1 MEIFISLFQQVLFG
15 VVLIAFGVLLTDRI
29 GFIKT
34 NIQMGKPLDRNDRKV
49 ERFKAMLLFA
59 FGQKKMFD
67 RPLVGLMHFV
77 IYAGFLI
84 INIEVLEIM
93 LDGLLG
99 KHRLFASLLGGFY
112 PILINFF
119 EFLALGV
126 VLVCLIFLVRRNS
139 HLIPRFWS
147 REMKG
152 FPVLDGNLILIFEIM
167 LMFFLFTM
175 NAADSILQTRG
186 AENLYIKEHYPVVG
200 SFLVSQV
207 FIPLYRDMDTMSLF
221 YLERLAW
228 WVHILGIMS
237 FGIYVT
243 YSKHLHI
250 GLAFPNT
257 YFSNLAPKGKFENMP
272 VVTAEVKSMLGITDA
287 TSSVVESSGTIGRFG
302 AKDVEDLTW
311 KNLMEAYS
319 CTECGRCT
327 SVCPANITGK
337 LLSPRKIMMDT
348 RDRME
353 EKGNNLRFY
362 GQGYD
367 DGKSLYGDYITK
379 EEIFACTTCNACV
392 EACPVNINPLDIIV
406 QVRQYI
412 AMEESGTPAQWNS
425 MFANIENNFA
435 PWAFSPSDRFNWAEE
450 LKNKDENKQ

>member
-99 KHRLFASLLGGFY
+99 KHRLFAPLLGSFY

-257 YFSNLAPKGKFENMP
+257 YFSNLEPKGKFENMP

>member
-1 MEIFISLFQQVLFG
+1 MEIFISLFQQILFG
-15 VVLIAFGVLLTDRI
+15 AVIIIFGVLLTDRI
-29 GFIKT
+29 NFIKT
-34 NIQMGKPLDRNDRKV
+34 NIQMGKPLDRNDRKS
-49 ERFKAMLLFA
+49 ERLKAMLLFA

-67 RPLVGLMHFV
+67 RPLVGLLHFV

-84 INIEVLEIM
+84 INIEILEII

-99 KHRLFASLLGGFY
+99 THRLFAPILGSLY
-112 PILINFF
+112 PTLINFF
-119 EFLALGV
+119 ELLALGV
-126 VLVCLIFLVRRNS
+126 VLTCVVFLIRRNS

-152 FPVLDGNLILIFEIM
+152 FPVLDGNLILIFEIL

-175 NAADSILQTRG
+175 NATDSILQTRG
-186 AENLYIKEHYPVVG
+186 TENKYVSEHYPAVG
-200 SFLVSQV
+200 SFLVSQI
-207 FIPLYRDMDTMSLF
+207 FIPLYRDWDTTSLF
-221 YLERLAW
+221 YLERTAW
-228 WVHILGIMS
+228 WVHILGIMG

-250 GLAFPNT
+250 ALSFPNT
-257 YFSNLAPKGKFENMP
+257 YFSNLEPKGKLENMP
-272 VVTAEVKSMLGITDA
+272 VVTAEVKSILGIAEA
-287 TSSVVESSGTIGRFG
+287 TSVAVENAGNIGRFG

-311 KNLMEAYS
+311 KNLMEAYT

-353 EKGNNLRFY
+353 EKGNNLRFHGKDY
-362 GQGYD
+362 Q

-379 EEIFACTTCNACV
+379 EEIMACTTCNACT
-392 EACPVNINPLDIIV
+392 EACPVNINPLDIII

-425 MFANIENNFA
+425 MFANIENNSA

-450 LKNKDENKQ
+450 LKSKEV

>member
-1 MEIFISLFQQVLFG
+1 MEIFISLFQQILFG
-15 VVLIAFGVLLTDRI
+15 SALLIFIALLSNRI
-29 GFIKT
+29 GFIKS
-34 NIQMGKPLDRNDRKV
+34 NIQMGKPLDRNDKPT
-49 ERFKAMLLFA
+49 ERLKTMLLFA

-67 RPLVGLMHFV
+67 RPFVGIMHFI
-77 IYAGFLI
+77 IYSGFLI

-93 LDGLLG
+93 LDGILG
-99 KHRLFASLLGGFY
+99 THRLFAPFLGSVY
-112 PILINFF
+112 PILIGFF
-119 EFLALGV
+119 ELLALGV
-126 VLVCLIFLVRRNS
+126 VFTCVIFLVRRNS
-139 HLIPRFWS
+139 HLIPRFWTK
-147 REMKG
+147 EMKG
-152 FPVLDGNLILIFEIM
+152 FAVLDANLILIFEIV

-175 NAADSILQTRG
+175 NATDSILQTRG
-186 AENLYIKEHYPVVG
+186 ADSSYVAAHYHPVG
-200 SFLVSQV
+200 SFLVSQF
-207 FIPLYRDMDTMSLF
+207 FIPLYKSFSTSQLF
-221 YLERLAW
+221 YLERFAW
-228 WVHILGIMS
+228 WFHILGIMG

-250 GLAFPNT
+250 ALAFPNT

-272 VVTAEVKSMLGITDA
+272 VVTAEVKSMLGIADTTPA
-287 TSSVVESSGTIGRFG
+287 VESTGAIGRFG

-327 SVCPANITGK
+327 AACPANMTGK

-353 EKGNNLRFY
+353 EKGNNISEHGKDY
-362 GQGYD
+362 Q
-367 DGKSLYGDYITK
+367 DGKSLYGDYVSK
-379 EEIFACTTCNACV
+379 EELFACTTCNACA

-406 QVRQYI
+406 QLRQYV

-425 MFANIENNFA
+425 MFANIENNAA

-450 LKNKDENKQ
+450 MNK

>member
-1 MEIFISLFQQVLFG
+1 MEIFISLFQQILFG
-15 VVLIAFGVLLTDRI
+15 AVVIIFGILLTDRI
-29 GFIKT
+29 NFIKS
-34 NIQMGKPLDRNDRKV
+34 NIQMGKPLDRNDRKG
-49 ERFKAMLLFA
+49 ERLKAMLLFA

-67 RPLVGLMHFV
+67 RPFVGLLHFV

-84 INIEVLEIM
+84 INIEILEII

-99 KHRLFASLLGGFY
+99 THRLFVPILGGWY
-112 PILINFF
+112 PVLINFF
-119 EFLALGV
+119 ELLALGV
-126 VLVCLIFLVRRNS
+126 VLTCIVFLIRRNS

-152 FPVLDGNLILIFEIM
+152 FPVLDGNLILIFEILLM
-167 LMFFLFTM
+167 LFLFTM
-175 NAADSILQTRG
+175 NATDSILQTRG
-186 AENLYIKEHYPVVG
+186 TESKYVSEHYPVVG
-200 SFLVSQV
+200 SFLVSQI
-207 FIPLYRDMDTMSLF
+207 FIPLYRDWDTTSLF
-221 YLERLAW
+221 YLERIAW
-228 WVHILGIMS
+228 WVHILGIMG

-250 GLAFPNT
+250 ALAFPNT
-257 YFSNLAPKGKFENMP
+257 YFSNLEPKGKLENMP
-272 VVTAEVKSMLGITDA
+272 VVTAEVKSMLGIA
-287 TSSVVESSGTIGRFG
+287 EANPVVENSANIGRFG

-311 KNLMEAYS
+311 KNLMEAYT

-327 SVCPANITGK
+327 SVCPANLTGK

-353 EKGNNLRFY
+353 EKGYNLRLHGKDY
-362 GQGYD
+362 Q

-379 EEIFACTTCNACV
+379 EEIMACTTCNACV
-392 EACPVNINPLDIIV
+392 EACPVNINPLDIII
-406 QVRQYI
+406 QIRQYI

-425 MFANIENNFA
+425 MFANIENNAA

-450 LKNKDENKQ
+450 LQSKQV